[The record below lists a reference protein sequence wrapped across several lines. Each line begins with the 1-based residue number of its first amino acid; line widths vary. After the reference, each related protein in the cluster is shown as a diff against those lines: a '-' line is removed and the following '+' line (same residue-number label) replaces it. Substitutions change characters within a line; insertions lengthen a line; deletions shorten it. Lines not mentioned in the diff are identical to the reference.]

1 MGSLSRCPD
10 CRPGAASSR
19 VEDDVLQLPRLGP
32 PGVQG
37 CQAALW
43 PRGKCLW
50 RMHEAGGRW
59 GPVLRRLSIMFCR
72 EQPPRD
78 PTASWS
84 PGGGVDSGQEDVY
97 QVASGRKVRVRL
109 AVRD

>member
-1 MGSLSRCPD
+1 MGSLSHCPD

-37 CQAALW
+37 GQAALW

-50 RMHEAGGRW
+50 RMNEAGGGW
-59 GPVLRRLSIMFCR
+59 GPVPRRLSIVFCR
-72 EQPPRD
+72 EQASQGPRCLLE
-78 PTASWS
+78 PR
-84 PGGGVDSGQEDVY
+84 GGWM
-97 QVASGRKVRVRL
+97 
-109 AVRD
+109 AVRRTFTRWHPVGKLG